1 MDNNYFKS
9 VIDADEAPVVI
20 CDLSHTVVYMNPTAV
35 KRYEKTRRRGADRQ
49 VADGLPQCRL

>member
-20 CDLSHTVVYMNPTAV
+20 CDLSHT
-35 KRYEKTRRRGADRQ
+35 RRRGADRQ